1 MDHLILSNFCLNFFT
16 CEVPSLACVFC
27 VYFIWWYTCPD
38 PESDVGEEN
47 DELFE
52 EEMTKRREES
62 PAEKNR
68 RKRCGHFLTFEFK
81 KSNFSLTSFIFGI
94 WVTSRDCVANRVEL
108 HLSAHQFHFFDYSK
122 LPIFMDT
129 GLNYSKSIII

>member
-1 MDHLILSNFCLNFFT
+1 MCILSDDIL
-16 CEVPSLACVFC
+16 VS
-27 VYFIWWYTCPD
+27 D

-68 RKRCGHFLTFEFK
+68 RKRCGYFLTFEFK

-94 WVTSRDCVANRVEL
+94 
-108 HLSAHQFHFFDYSK
+108 
-122 LPIFMDT
+122 
-129 GLNYSKSIII
+129 